1 MATRSGAHSEP
12 LIRLTPAEWRPLHD
26 DSAPLQRSFPLA
38 EMDTTE
44 LLRIFILIILP
55 AFQSPFTSIAISSVV
70 PALLPLVFQ
79 HSSGQ
84 AATLIL
90 SLKYLFPHRFREY
103 HSPFYVEPRS
113 PDLWENYM
121 LTSWSDQK
129 FRETFRMNR
138 ACFHELCG
146 ILAPQLQ
153 GGHSNFKE
161 SLSVARK
168 VAISLYRLSG
178 EVIP

>member
-1 MATRSGAHSEP
+1 
-12 LIRLTPAEWRPLHD
+12 
-26 DSAPLQRSFPLA
+26 
-38 EMDTTE
+38 
-44 LLRIFILIILP
+44 
-55 AFQSPFTSIAISSVV
+55 
-70 PALLPLVFQ
+70 
-79 HSSGQ
+79 
-84 AATLIL
+84 
-90 SLKYLFPHRFREY
+90 
-103 HSPFYVEPRS
+103 
-113 PDLWENYM
+113 M

-178 EVIP
+178 EVIPYRINGETFAVGTSTACKVFKQFILAVIEVGTGRMGAHRMF